1 MMLTNMILWALQ
13 LRQSEEKVIS
23 LSKEKEQLM
32 KERDAVFQE
41 AHMWRIELGKAREQ
55 AVIQE
60 ATIARAEEK
69 ARVSEADAAARI
81 KEAAEKLHTVEKE
94 KEELLALVAVLQSQ
108 VQRFV
113 LTPATYMQLKCVIC
127 MEYSCTCYTVMANDQ
142 SINSL
147 MQRAE
152 QHKASM

>member
-1 MMLTNMILWALQ
+1 MVLWALQ
-13 LRQSEEKVIS
+13 LGQSEEKVIS

-32 KERDAVFQE
+32 KERDAAFQE

-94 KEELLALVAVLQSQ
+94 KEELLALVSVLQSQ

-113 LTPATYMQLKCVIC
+113 LTPITDVQLKCVLC
-127 MEYSCTCYTVMANDQ
+127 MEYRC
-142 SINSL
+142 IFL
-147 MQRAE
+147 
-152 QHKASM
+152 SMICDG

>member
-1 MMLTNMILWALQ
+1 MVLGTLQ

-23 LSKEKEQLM
+23 LSKEKDQLM
-32 KERDAVFQE
+32 KERDAAFQE
-41 AHMWRIELGKAREQ
+41 AHMWRTELGKAREQ

-81 KEAAEKLHTVEKE
+81 KEAAERLHAVEKE
-94 KEELLALVAVLQSQ
+94 KEELLALVGVLQSQ

-113 LTPATYMQLKCVIC
+113 LISYDIRSSHYVI
-127 MEYSCTCYTVMANDQ
+127 ANDQ
-142 SINSL
+142 NTKFTVAEN
-147 MQRAE
+147 RAA
-152 QHKASM
+152 QSKYVRRGLNHAPVPTIPLP

>member
-1 MMLTNMILWALQ
+1 MVLWALQ

-32 KERDAVFQE
+32 KERDAAFQE
-41 AHMWRIELGKAREQ
+41 AHMWRVELGKAREQ

-60 ATIARAEEK
+60 ATIARTEEK

-81 KEAAEKLHTVEKE
+81 KEAAEKLRTVEKE
-94 KEELLALVAVLQSQ
+94 KEELLALVGVLQSQ

-113 LTPATYMQLKCVIC
+113 LTPTIDMQSKCVVY
-127 MEYSCTCYTVMANDQ
+127 MEYRHIFFFT
-142 SINSL
+142 L
-147 MQRAE
+147 
-152 QHKASM
+152 

>member
-1 MMLTNMILWALQ
+1 
-13 LRQSEEKVIS
+13 
-23 LSKEKEQLM
+23 M
-32 KERDAVFQE
+32 KERDAAFQE
-41 AHMWRIELGKAREQ
+41 AHMWRTELGKAREQ

-69 ARVSEADAAARI
+69 ARASEADAAARI

-94 KEELLALVAVLQSQ
+94 KEELLALVGVLQSQ

-113 LTPATYMQLKCVIC
+113 LTPTTYMQLKCVIC
-127 MEYSCTCYTVMANDQ
+127 MEYRCICYTVMATDQ
-142 SINSL
+142 NTNSL

>member
-1 MMLTNMILWALQ
+1 MTQIWSWGAMQ

-23 LSKEKEQLM
+23 LSKEKDQLM
-32 KERDAVFQE
+32 KERDAAFQE
-41 AHMWRIELGKAREQ
+41 AHMWRTELGKAREQ

-81 KEAAEKLHTVEKE
+81 KEAAEKLHSVEKE

-113 LTPATYMQLKCVIC
+113 LIITTYMKLKLQYI
-127 MEYSCTCYTVMANDQ
+127 
-142 SINSL
+142 
-147 MQRAE
+147 
-152 QHKASM
+152 

>member
-1 MMLTNMILWALQ
+1 MSMVLGTLQ

-23 LSKEKEQLM
+23 LSKEKDQLM
-32 KERDAVFQE
+32 KERDAAFQE
-41 AHMWRIELGKAREQ
+41 AHMWRTELGKAREQ

-81 KEAAEKLHTVEKE
+81 KEAAEKLHAVEKE
-94 KEELLALVAVLQSQ
+94 KEELLALVGVLQSQ

-113 LTPATYMQLKCVIC
+113 HIPTTYMKLKI
-127 MEYSCTCYTVMANDQ
+127 
-142 SINSL
+142 
-147 MQRAE
+147 
-152 QHKASM
+152 

>member
-1 MMLTNMILWALQ
+1 MVLWTLQ

-32 KERDAVFQE
+32 KERDAAFQE

-94 KEELLALVAVLQSQ
+94 KEELLALVGVLQSQ

-113 LTPATYMQLKCVIC
+113 LTPATYMQLKCV
-127 MEYSCTCYTVMANDQ
+127 MHGM
-142 SINSL
+142 
-147 MQRAE
+147 
-152 QHKASM
+152 

>member
-1 MMLTNMILWALQ
+1 MWSWGAMQ

-23 LSKEKEQLM
+23 LSKEKDQLVR
-32 KERDAVFQE
+32 ERDAAFQE
-41 AHMWRIELGKAREQ
+41 AHMWRTELGKAREQ

-81 KEAAEKLHTVEKE
+81 KEAAEKLHSVEKE

-108 VQRFV
+108 VQRFILV
-113 LTPATYMQLKCVIC
+113 L
-127 MEYSCTCYTVMANDQ
+127 
-142 SINSL
+142 SL
-147 MQRAE
+147 LRHM
-152 QHKASM
+152 

>member
-1 MMLTNMILWALQ
+1 MVLWTLQ

-32 KERDAVFQE
+32 KERDAAFQE

-55 AVIQE
+55 AVIQK

-81 KEAAEKLHTVEKE
+81 KEAAEKLHTVEEE

-113 LTPATYMQLKCVIC
+113 LTPATYMQLKCVIS
-127 MEYSCTCYTVMANDQ
+127 MEYSCICYTVMANDQ

>member
-1 MMLTNMILWALQ
+1 MLTNMILWALQ

-81 KEAAEKLHTVEKE
+81 KEAAKNCI
-94 KEELLALVAVLQSQ
+94 VLWNKRST
-108 VQRFV
+108 F
-113 LTPATYMQLKCVIC
+113 
-127 MEYSCTCYTVMANDQ
+127 
-142 SINSL
+142 
-147 MQRAE
+147 
-152 QHKASM
+152 

>member
-1 MMLTNMILWALQ
+1 MVLWTLQ

-32 KERDAVFQE
+32 KERDAAFQE

-55 AVIQE
+55 AVIQQ

-81 KEAAEKLHTVEKE
+81 KEAAKNCI
-94 KEELLALVAVLQSQ
+94 VL
-108 VQRFV
+108 
-113 LTPATYMQLKCVIC
+113 
-127 MEYSCTCYTVMANDQ
+127 
-142 SINSL
+142 
-147 MQRAE
+147 
-152 QHKASM
+152 

>member
-1 MMLTNMILWALQ
+1 MVLWALQ

-32 KERDAVFQE
+32 KERDAAFQE
-41 AHMWRIELGKAREQ
+41 AHMWRVELGKAREQ

-60 ATIARAEEK
+60 ATIARTEEK

-81 KEAAEKLHTVEKE
+81 KEAAEKLRTVEKE
-94 KEELLALVAVLQSQ
+94 KEELLALVGVLQSQ

-113 LTPATYMQLKCVIC
+113 LTPTIDMQSKCVVY
-127 MEYSCTCYTVMANDQ
+127 MEYRRIFFFT
-142 SINSL
+142 L
-147 MQRAE
+147 
-152 QHKASM
+152 

>member
-1 MMLTNMILWALQ
+1 MVLWALQ

-32 KERDAVFQE
+32 EERDAAFQE
-41 AHMWRIELGKAREQ
+41 AHMWRIELVKAREQ

-94 KEELLALVAVLQSQ
+94 KEELLALVGVLQSQ
-108 VQRFV
+108 VLRFL
-113 LTPATYMQLKCVIC
+113 LTPTTYIQLKCVMC
-127 MEYSCTCYTVMANDQ
+127 MG
-142 SINSL
+142 L
-147 MQRAE
+147 HRAV
-152 QHKASM
+152 

>member
-1 MMLTNMILWALQ
+1 MNMVLGTLQ

-23 LSKEKEQLM
+23 LSKEKDQLM
-32 KERDAVFQE
+32 KERDAAFQE
-41 AHMWRIELGKAREQ
+41 AHMWRTELGKAREQ

-81 KEAAEKLHTVEKE
+81 KEAAEKLLAVEKE
-94 KEELLALVAVLQSQ
+94 KEELLALVGVLQSQ

-113 LTPATYMQLKCVIC
+113 LIPTTYMKLKI
-127 MEYSCTCYTVMANDQ
+127 
-142 SINSL
+142 
-147 MQRAE
+147 
-152 QHKASM
+152 